1 MRILGFKT
9 LKLYWRW
16 VRSRFIDHAL
26 ILGYHRVAEIQHD
39 PFSLC
44 VSPQNFK
51 EQMEVLQTLANPIS
65 LEELVHA
72 IADSQLP
79 PKAVV
84 VTFDDGYADNLY
96 EAKPL
101 MEYYEIPAM
110 VFIVTG
116 SIGSQFW
123 WDEMEHILLFPK
135 RLPERL
141 EISFNDFTFEWNSGN
156 SSFES
161 PGNGSFEHRKHLLR
175 TLYQKLLTM
184 SFEARKRI
192 ITHLRDWSGFEPEES
207 SFCRTMTSDELIQ
220 LVSGGL
226 IDVGAHTLSHPILS
240 ELAEIEQRMEVLK
253 GKEILE
259 KILDCKVKSF
269 SYPHGQLS
277 EETLTIVKNSGF
289 LCACAS
295 HNDVA
300 WSGSD
305 NFQLPRFWIQNWDG
319 QKFERWL
326 KRWLN
331 S

>member
-1 MRILGFKT
+1 M
-9 LKLYWRW
+9 LKLYGRW

-26 ILGYHRVAEIQHD
+26 ILGYHRVAEVQRD

-44 VSPQNFK
+44 VRPQNFK
-51 EQMEVLQTLANPIS
+51 EQMEVLHTLANPIS
-65 LEELVHA
+65 LDELVQTIEDGH
-72 IADSQLP
+72 LP

-101 MEYYEIPAM
+101 LEHYEIPAM

-123 WDEMEHILLFPK
+123 WDELKHILLSPK

-141 EISFNDFTFEWNSGN
+141 EIFFDDFTFEWNSGN
-156 SSFES
+156 SSFE
-161 PGNGSFEHRKHLLR
+161 PMGNEGFEHKKHLLR
-175 TLYQKLLTM
+175 TLYKKLLPM
-184 SFEARKRI
+184 SSEARKRI
-192 ITHLRDWSGFEPEES
+192 ITHLRNWSGFETEES
-207 SFCRTMTSDELIQ
+207 SPCRTMTSDELIQ

-226 IDVGAHTLSHPILS
+226 IDVGAHTVSHPILS
-240 ELAEIEQRMEVLK
+240 ELADIEQRMEVLK

-259 KILDCKVKSF
+259 KILNCKVKSF
-269 SYPHGQLS
+269 SYPHGQLT
-277 EETLTIVKNSGF
+277 EETLTIVRNSGF

-295 HNDVA
+295 YNDVA

-305 NFQLPRFWIQNWDG
+305 NFQLPRFWIQDWNG